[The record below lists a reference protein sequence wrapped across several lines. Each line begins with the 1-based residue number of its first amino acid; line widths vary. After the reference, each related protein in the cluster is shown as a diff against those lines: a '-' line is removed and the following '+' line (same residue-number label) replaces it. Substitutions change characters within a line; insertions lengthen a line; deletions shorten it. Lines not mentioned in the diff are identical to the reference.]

1 MAQNPTHGALIPG
14 DSPDS
19 VLNDCR
25 WYWRGRR
32 SDRRC
37 GQRRTQINKGGVVLV
52 GKSRGRGFVRIL
64 TLGLPVS
71 SLSTVSALCDLLEFL
86 RADALL
92 PHYLLAMRGPV
103 LEVSTVLADDLLD
116 SLILRPRLLLSL
128 AVAIVPVHCQ
138 QNLLG
143 LVLR

>member
-1 MAQNPTHGALIPG
+1 ML
-14 DSPDS
+14 
-19 VLNDCR
+19 
-25 WYWRGRR
+25 GRR
-32 SDRRC
+32 CRRC
-37 GQRRTQINKGGVVLV
+37 GQRRAQIDKGGVVLV
-52 GKSRGRGFVRIL
+52 GRPGGRGFVRIL

-71 SLSTVSALCDLLEFL
+71 SLPTVSALRDLLEFL

-128 AVAIVPVHCQ
+128 AVVVVPSIASRTSWASCSVKSRS
-138 QNLLG
+138 LISFR
-143 LVLR
+143 VSR